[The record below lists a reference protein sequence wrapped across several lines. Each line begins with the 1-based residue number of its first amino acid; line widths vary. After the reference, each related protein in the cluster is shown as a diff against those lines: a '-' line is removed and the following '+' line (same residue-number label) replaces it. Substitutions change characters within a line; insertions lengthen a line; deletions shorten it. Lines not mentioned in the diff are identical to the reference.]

1 MFKIQSTNMLRNYEP
16 ACTRK
21 TEIGFDFYLLGLS
34 FRIYASFQLNFYFKL
49 CLVFETPKW
58 KVYKR
63 MKLERGE
70 MFERPLG
77 SCLWKSH
84 CEFYCQT
91 YIQTFHLWKLWK
103 KSGFSAFKILFLSFV
118 TRTDCKRPLIC
129 QL

>member
-1 MFKIQSTNMLRNYEP
+1 MFKIQITNMLRNIKP
-16 ACTRK
+16 ACRGKRK
-21 TEIGFDFYLLGLS
+21 LVLIF
-34 FRIYASFQLNFYFKL
+34 IYSGCPSEFMPLFNSTFIFKL

-118 TRTDCKRPLIC
+118 TRTDCKRPLIN